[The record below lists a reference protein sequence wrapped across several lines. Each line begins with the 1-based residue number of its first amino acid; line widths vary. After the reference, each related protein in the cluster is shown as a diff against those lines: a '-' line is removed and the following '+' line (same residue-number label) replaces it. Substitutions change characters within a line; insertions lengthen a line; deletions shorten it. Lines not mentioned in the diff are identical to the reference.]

1 MKTILI
7 AVPTNKYIE
16 PTTFKAIYDLEVPE
30 GYRTEFQYFYG
41 YQVDQIRNLISHW
54 AIHYDYLFSVDS
66 DIAFPKDTLKKLL
79 KHDVD
84 MVSGLYIQR
93 KENEHTLEIY
103 EANAVG
109 GNSNIPYDK
118 IKHLTFLEIAACG
131 MGCVLIKSK
140 VLKDVGYPQFV
151 YHSAIDHRH
160 TVSEDVDFCRKAKA
174 KGFKIYADV
183 TVQCSHTGSKT
194 FFVDSNPRPIK
205 EPVEQK
211 TAINYIAEEDRLPVN
226 HQNYI
231 KTLNIEPKIIYD
243 IGACVMHWTRH
254 AEKRWPNSKYFLFE
268 AENGVEK
275 VLSKSKH
282 SYHLGLLTDKDNKQ
296 IKFYHDINNAPGNSY
311 YKEVTGAFTEQH
323 AEMKIGMTLDTIVK
337 QKNYPL
343 PDLIK
348 LDVQGA
354 ELDILKGAKECIKNC
369 SDIILEAQHK
379 TYNEGAPNVDE
390 VIKYMESLGF
400 GLVSNFNKEEYDGDY
415 HFKKNSKG
423 MKPTKAY
430 ILTIKNPLSVEYA
443 RGCAKSCDT
452 IGLEWESFEGYEN
465 MTKEEVW
472 KKFDYKVSSQSWND
486 WTDACACCTASHF
499 NIWKKIVENKECAII
514 LEHDA
519 IMLHKVNIEI
529 PHDKIVSLGYK
540 LRNPNRYDS
549 QTVGEPKKIV
559 DIENLYGGHAYAI
572 TYKTAEKL
580 LNELK
585 EKGVVHDLDNYYF
598 SRENKDSGHSDVPLA
613 ITDPIAALG
622 WVRKSTIWGNAFPF
636 NLKTIDS
643 FNKNLKD

>member
-16 PTTFKAIYDLEVPE
+16 PETMKAIYDLEVPE
-30 GYRTEFQYFYG
+30 GYKTTFQYFYG
-41 YQVDQIRNLISHW
+41 YQIDQIRNLIAHW
-54 AIHYDYLFSVDS
+54 GTHYDYLFSVDS
-66 DIAFPKDTLKKLL
+66 DIAFKSDTLKKLL

-93 KENEHTLEIY
+93 KEHQHTLEIY

-160 TVSEDVDFCRKAKA
+160 TISEDVDFCRKAKS
-174 KGFKIYADV
+174 KGFKIYADI
-183 TVQCSHTGSKT
+183 TVQCSHIGGKT
-194 FFVDSNPRPIK
+194 FVVDSNPQPIK
-205 EPVEQK
+205 PK
-211 TAINYIAEEDRLPVN
+211 TQIENVAEGDRLPIP
-226 HQNYI
+226 HQDYI
-231 KTLNIEPKIIYD
+231 KNLNIEPKVIYD
-243 IGACVMHWTRH
+243 IGACVLHWTRH
-254 AEKRWPNSKYFLFE
+254 AEKRWPNSQYFLFDGE
-268 AENGVEK
+268 PGVEPF
-275 VLSKSKH
+275 LSKTKH
-282 SYHLGLLTDKDNKQ
+282 NYHIGLLTDKDNKQ
-296 IKFYHDINNAPGNSY
+296 LKFYHNIDNPSGNSY
-311 YKEVTGAFTEQH
+311 YKEITGFYTEQH
-323 AEMKIGMTLDTIVK
+323 AEDKIGMKLDTIVK

-348 LDVQGA
+348 IDVQGA
-354 ELDILKGAKECIKNC
+354 ELDVLKGAENCIKNC

-379 TYNEGAPNVDE
+379 TYNEGAPHVDE
-390 VIKYMESLGF
+390 VMKYMESLGF
-400 GLVSNFNKEEYDGDY
+400 ELVSNFNKEEYDGDY
-415 HFKKNSKG
+415 HFKKKSNG

-443 RGCAKSCDT
+443 RGCAKSCDE

-472 KKFDYKVSSQSWND
+472 KNFDYKVSNEKWND

-540 LRNPNRYDS
+540 LTNPEQYDS
-549 QTVGEPKKIV
+549 KTAGDPKEII

-572 TYKTAEKL
+572 TYKTAKRL

-613 ITDPIAALG
+613 ITSPIAALG

-643 FNKNLKD
+643 FNKNLKN